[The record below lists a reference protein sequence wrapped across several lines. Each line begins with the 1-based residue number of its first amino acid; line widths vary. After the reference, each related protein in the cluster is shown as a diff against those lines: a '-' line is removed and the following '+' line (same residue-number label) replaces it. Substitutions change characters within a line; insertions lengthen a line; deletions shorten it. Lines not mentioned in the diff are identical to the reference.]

1 MTLTSNRFKILG
13 HVDLVILQGNFLSS
27 YTDINPGNNVLEVNM
42 TSGLGSYINF
52 VVGPLVVFITDN
64 SLGFMG
70 GAGAYFY

>member
-64 SLGFMG
+64 SSGFMG
-70 GAGAYFY
+70 GGGLF